1 MAENNILAQLGIEVN
16 DYEAEHEVS
25 EIIDKLRQVLNQT
38 LGLNIDVGDIEKIN
52 QTLDE
57 TGTKVQVVFDN
68 ANNSIRQVSATIKD
82 ADNVTT
88 RWVQNFS
95 KISDID
101 WSNVDI
107 DKLDPDYFNEL
118 RQNNPTKYTATS
130 GQTSVVQTDDL
141 KDAVDLVNQY
151 YTLLKQLQSVDTDK
165 FSNWANVLQ
174 SGVNNLLPDMQN
186 LRKYLEDAGVSFSNV
201 ATKSEGITQTIA
213 SYDGVS
219 TKIQDIVKAFN
230 KWQDVLTE
238 VQTKKLDAD
247 NYEQINRSVKETTNA
262 VNELYKAQSKLISYK
277 GSDDSNEFNVLS
289 QNVQNAKEKVDALV
303 QSFQDLTG
311 AILTQNT
318 NASNITTIT
327 AQYDG
332 ENEAV
337 KRLVKSLENLNDA
350 QNLKQA
356 KHDDVADT
364 TKIKEAVQ
372 TYKDLQEAILDYKK
386 AYSDINVGSSTLADM
401 SKKVDDLKQA
411 WQEAESKI
419 LSGGKAVRE
428 NSDYM
433 KQASAVTDEYAKK
446 TRDLGKSIENSNSGF
461 RGNADSMADAIAQSA
476 IYAVSLDNLMN
487 AMQSVVDTAHE
498 LDDAMTD
505 IQIVTQ
511 MSNEDATALM
521 QSYSQI
527 AKELGS
533 TTTAVAESA
542 DEWLNV

>member
-68 ANNSIRQVSATIKD
+68 ANNSIRQVSATIKN
-82 ADNVTT
+82 ADDVTT

-95 KISDID
+95 KVSDID
-101 WSNVDI
+101 WFNVDI

-201 ATKSEGITQTIA
+201 ATKSEGITQTVA

-219 TKIQDIVKAFN
+219 TKIQDIVKSFN

-238 VQTKKLDAD
+238 IQTKKLDTD
-247 NYEQINRSVKETTNA
+247 NYEQINRSVQETTSA

-277 GSDDSNEFNVLS
+277 GSDDSNEFNILS
-289 QNVQNAKEKVDALV
+289 QNVQNAKEKVDALA

-311 AILTQNT
+311 ATLTQNT

-337 KRLVKSLENLNDA
+337 KRLVKSLENLNNA
-350 QNLKQA
+350 QNVKQA
-356 KHDDVADT
+356 KHDDYADT
-364 TKIKEAVQ
+364 TKIKEAVKA
-372 TYKDLQEAILDYKK
+372 YEDLQEAILKYKK
-386 AYSDINVGSSTLADM
+386 AYADVNVGSSTLADM
-401 SKKVDDLKQA
+401 SKKVDELKQK
-411 WQEAESKI
+411 WKEAENKI
-419 LSGGKAVRE
+419 LSGGQAVRD
-428 NSDYM
+428 NANYIQ
-433 KQASAVTDEYAKK
+433 QASSVTDEYSQK
-446 TRDLGKSIENSNSGF
+446 TKDLGDSLEKSNSGF
-461 RGNADSMADAIAQSA
+461 RGNSESMSEAIAQSA
-476 IYAVSLDNLMN
+476 LYAISLDNLMN

-505 IQIVTQ
+505 IQLVTQ
-511 MSNEDATALM
+511 MSNEEATKLM
-521 QSYSQI
+521 QSYTQI

-533 TTTAVAESA
+533 TTVTVAESA